1 MILPLKGK
9 FTGMKMIDSGK
20 RSRKGRKNKK
30 KKNELNHIHPNYKC
44 DSCNNNKKI
53 SGIRYCCQV
62 FYDSVCIIDRSVRIM
77 ICVRTV
83 SVEHGKYILIV
94 DSLLMIL
101 LSTMCLGCYER
112 VLGER

>member
-1 MILPLKGK
+1 MILPLKGE

-62 FYDSVCIIDRSVRIM
+62 FDNSVCMIDRNVRIM
-77 ICVRTV
+77 IYVRIA
-83 SVEHGKYILIV
+83 SVEHGRYILIV
-94 DSLLMIL
+94 ASLLMIL
-101 LSTMCLGCYER
+101 LSMMCLECYER
-112 VLGER
+112 VLVER